1 MQREAKNAAE
11 GGKTGSHDIHG
22 DLAEHR
28 PVAGRPDMRVFYGFD
43 ALPHF
48 VRPTVTVGSYD
59 GVHSGHLALLRTVA
73 GRARAQGGE
82 SVVLTFEP
90 HPRVTLGRAD
100 GLRLL
105 TSLEEKIYLLGQQG
119 IDNLIVIPF
128 DKAFSALAPDTF
140 IRDYLVGRIGAET
153 LVVGFNHRFGRD
165 KQGSYDYLGSH
176 GFGLEVVEVG
186 ECDVDAEKVSSTVI
200 RRLHSP
206 ADMEASFGRGEIDM
220 ALVFSERFSDK
231 LYTGEARVQL
241 VSDATD
247 PNMATMQAGYA
258 ANIISSAGQEMLPPG
273 VHAAAIV
280 PQLKLLY
287 NPQMKSAYNFV
298 PGVMGLI
305 LMLICA
311 MMTSI
316 SIVREKEK
324 GTMEV
329 LLVSPVKP
337 LFIILA
343 KAVPY
348 FVLSF
353 VNLTTILL
361 LSVYVLNVPV
371 AGSLFWLVVV
381 SLLFIFVSLALGL
394 LISTVTRTQVA
405 AMLVSGLMLMMPTML
420 LSGMIF
426 PIESMPVILQAIS
439 AVLPARWYIQAVRK
453 LMIEGVDVSLVLM
466 EVGILAT
473 MAVLLITVS
482 FKKFK
487 HRLE

>member
-1 MQREAKNAAE
+1 MKQFISFIRKEFF
-11 GGKTGSHDIHG
+11 HIFRD
-22 DLAEHR
+22 R
-28 PVAGRPDMRVFYGFD
+28 
-43 ALPHF
+43 
-48 VRPTVTVGSYD
+48 
-59 GVHSGHLALLRTVA
+59 RTM
-73 GRARAQGGE
+73 
-82 SVVLTFEP
+82 L
-90 HPRVTLGRAD
+90 
-100 GLRLL
+100 
-105 TSLEEKIYLLGQQG
+105 ILLGMPIVQIILFG
-119 IDNLIVIPF
+119 FAITTEVKNVRVAVLDPSNDVVTRRIID
-128 DKAFSALAPDTF
+128 
-140 IRDYLVGRIGAET
+140 RM
-153 LVVGFNHRFGRD
+153 
-165 KQGSYDYLGSH
+165 
-176 GFGLEVVEVG
+176 
-186 ECDVDAEKVSSTVI
+186 DASEYFTVI

-258 ANIISSAGQEMLPPG
+258 ANIISSAGQEMLLPG

-316 SIVREKEK
+316 SIVREKET

-361 LSVYVLNVPV
+361 LSVYVLDVPV

-405 AMLVSGLMLMMPTML
+405 AMPTML